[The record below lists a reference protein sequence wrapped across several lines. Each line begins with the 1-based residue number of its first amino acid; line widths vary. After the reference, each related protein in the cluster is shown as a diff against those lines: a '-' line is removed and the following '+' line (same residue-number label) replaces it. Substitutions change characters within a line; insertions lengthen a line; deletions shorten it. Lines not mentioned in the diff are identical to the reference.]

1 MLQIFDD
8 GRLTDSQ
15 GRTVRFNETIIILT
29 SNVGAGDIQ
38 QLQSDFSEG
47 EVAYSG
53 ISLYE
58 QLKEKVLEKPKEKF
72 RPEFINRL
80 DDIIVFKRLTKYQIQ
95 EIAAISLKQVRKRL
109 LAGKNIFL
117 DYMLSFKTQLLEEGY
132 FLNLIFC

>member
-1 MLQIFDD
+1 LPFYIFFIIK
-8 GRLTDSQ
+8 RLP
-15 GRTVRFNETIIILT
+15 GYLFLT

-95 EIAAISLKQVRKRL
+95 EIAFLK
-109 LAGKNIFL
+109 
-117 DYMLSFKTQLLEEGY
+117 
-132 FLNLIFC
+132 